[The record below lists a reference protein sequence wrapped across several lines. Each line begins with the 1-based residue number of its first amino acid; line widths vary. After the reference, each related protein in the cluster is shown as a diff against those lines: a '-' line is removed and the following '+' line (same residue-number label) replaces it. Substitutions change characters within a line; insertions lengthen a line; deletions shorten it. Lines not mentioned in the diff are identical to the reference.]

1 MAEVLH
7 HHHSVEDEALW
18 PVLRRHADGAT
29 GSAEDLTMLEDME
42 AEHGVIDPA
51 LAAVR
56 SAFGEM
62 CAHPCTD
69 HRNALEIRIAAARE
83 SLHEHLA
90 HEEGQALPMLQ
101 RTLSKQENDAFEA
114 AAARGY
120 PLRIVPF
127 VLCWVMHELPDEARR
142 PHPRRAHLPATGSST
157 DCSVAASSAASGRPS
172 ATCERG
178 SGRGQDGAMAL
189 LHDHLPGLSIEH
201 LPSRLHADP
210 VRLLDPGLVGGGEV
224 WLKDEST
231 FGDGGWG
238 GNKVRKLEWIIP
250 EAQRRG
256 VRTLFTVGGIGT
268 HWGLA
273 AALYGREHG
282 LRTLLGLVDQPVD
295 DHVREQLA
303 RLEAS
308 GAELHRYR
316 DPTRLRLAA
325 PGLIAGAMLR
335 DRRLPW
341 YLPAGG
347 SNAFGALAYA
357 ETALE
362 IAGQVDAG
370 VLPEPATVVTAVGS
384 GGTAAGLA
392 LGLRLAG
399 LRTRVFGVV
408 VNDAFPLDAPV
419 IARLANR
426 TADLLRDRGADRAH
440 REDRGRGCDDAHGL
454 ARCDL
459 RGPHSRLDRGRRRRR
474 T

>member
-1 MAEVLH
+1 
-7 HHHSVEDEALW
+7 
-18 PVLRRHADGAT
+18 
-29 GSAEDLTMLEDME
+29 
-42 AEHGVIDPA
+42 
-51 LAAVR
+51 
-56 SAFGEM
+56 
-62 CAHPCTD
+62 
-69 HRNALEIRIAAARE
+69 
-83 SLHEHLA
+83 
-90 HEEGQALPMLQ
+90 
-101 RTLSKQENDAFEA
+101 
-114 AAARGY
+114 
-120 PLRIVPF
+120 
-127 VLCWVMHELPDEARR
+127 
-142 PHPRRAHLPATGSST
+142 
-157 DCSVAASSAASGRPS
+157 
-172 ATCERG
+172 
-178 SGRGQDGAMAL
+178 
-189 LHDHLPGLSIEH
+189 
-201 LPSRLHADP
+201 
-210 VRLLDPGLVGGGEV
+210 VGGVEV

-250 EAQRRG
+250 EARRRA

-282 LRTLLGLVDQPVD
+282 LRTVLGLVDQPVD
-295 DHVREQLA
+295 DHVRAQLA

-316 DPTRLRLAA
+316 DPRRLRLAA
-325 PGLIAGAMLR
+325 PGLIALATLR

-357 ETALE
+357 ETGFE
-362 IAGQVDAG
+362 IAAQVEDG

-426 TADLLRDRGADRAH
+426 TADLLRDRGATAPIARVEPADVTMRTDWLGATYGDPTPASI
-440 REDRGRGCDDAHGL
+440 EAVDAAERDELHLEPVYTGKSLAAIRDPARSDQLPEPILWLNTHGP
-454 ARCDL
+454 R
-459 RGPHSRLDRGRRRRR
+459 
-474 T
+474 